1 MLWQNKQKKQLHKKR
16 RRKHAYVLGGGVSNC
31 TCKCLGENWGINT
44 LLQKVTSTQNEHQ
57 HEFSQHSKMFH
68 VVFQMNKVKKIQ
80 IFRNIR
86 PNFVGMNPVIN
97 FLSSWLYYF
106 F

>member
-68 VVFQMNKVKKIQ
+68 IVFQMN
-80 IFRNIR
+80 
-86 PNFVGMNPVIN
+86 
-97 FLSSWLYYF
+97 
-106 F
+106 